1 MKKICITLELL
12 IIILMTIACGTGSS
26 RQEKTEYLRIHIR
39 ANSNSEY
46 DQSVKY
52 KIRDDVVPYLT
63 PYLANCHSKDEAADV
78 ITQQKEILE
87 KRIDGILKSN
97 GYGYSSSVKIRNEK
111 FPTRVYGELTLD
123 SGYYDAVIVELGKAE
138 GDNWW
143 CVVYPPLCFTSGE
156 NVKYRSKIAEI
167 IAEWKKKRTQA
178 FLGENFSESIY

>member
-1 MKKICITLELL
+1 MKKFCITLELL
-12 IIILMTIACGTGSS
+12 IIILMTIACGTGSGVS
-26 RQEKTEYLRIHIR
+26 ENKEYLRIHIR
-39 ANSNSEY
+39 ANSNSEC

-52 KIRDDVVPYLT
+52 EIRDELVPYLT
-63 PYLANCHSKDEAADV
+63 PYLADCHSKSDAADV
-78 ITQQKEILE
+78 ISSLKKDMED
-87 KRIDGILKSN
+87 KIDGILAAN

-167 IAEWKKKRTQA
+167 IADWKKKR
-178 FLGENFSESIY
+178 G